1 MHHSIPDAW
10 KQPSVRTIN
19 VHPSFKI
26 SHRRNQAPS
35 LPPGVGADDT
45 FIFCK
50 VWERCKSDKNAGT
63 LAKLVGD
70 SLRQAALSMLVTS
83 LTTAAAFFSS
93 CVSHVTAIACFRW
106 AGHWGHWEGGKRGMD
121 EARVRLILAL
131 GIDLDLEMLTNS

>member
-1 MHHSIPDAW
+1 MFTHPL
-10 KQPSVRTIN
+10 KPVTVIN
-19 VHPSFKI
+19 PPP
-26 SHRRNQAPS
+26 R
-35 LPPGVGADDT
+35 PPGVGADDT

-106 AGHWGHWEGGKRGMD
+106 AGDLWCCGGEG
-121 EARVRLILAL
+121 EP
-131 GIDLDLEMLTNS
+131 